1 MSNFTTPDEA
11 DRIRVLFADQLGL
24 ARGKYLPRK
33 FAQNGEA
40 RFCKG
45 AYAVTYAKDLIDA
58 PGAGLAEGLPD
69 IEAVFDM
76 SDLRQ
81 GWEPGTAI
89 ALADL
94 KDGGE
99 PFGLCGRSSL
109 KSVIEKWTNKGVQS
123 KSVLKK
129 RGAKGL
135 KPMIGFEAEAYIFQR
150 DENRK
155 WVPYDTPGSFVYGTG
170 PFADPAGLTDLIWET
185 AETCGLSLESM
196 NAEYDSPQF
205 ELTMSFDE
213 ALKACDDFFL
223 FKLMAREVLFKRG
236 YLLSFMP
243 KPILNLSGT
252 GLHLNLSFQDSSGDN
267 IFRRKTET
275 GPLPEIMA
283 GCTAGLVK
291 HHEALGGLL
300 APTVNSYARLQP
312 ASLSGY
318 WANWGY
324 DHRGVAVRISA
335 ETGSGSRIEHRV
347 ADCAVSPYIAA
358 SAMLNAAL
366 LGVEN
371 NYDLPP
377 AETGDGLETVNTDRH
392 IAADLGASL
401 DNLENDKSLC
411 EAVGQLLID
420 NYIAIKRMEIK
431 ELDGQDHDGIFTYY
445 APFI

>member
-1 MSNFTTPDEA
+1 MSNFTTPDA
-11 DRIRVLFADQLGL
+11 ANRIRVLFADQLGL

-33 FAQNGEA
+33 FAEKGEA

-58 PGAGLAEGLPD
+58 PGAGLSEGLPD
-69 IEAVFDM
+69 MEAVFDM

-89 ALADL
+89 AIADL
-94 KDGGE
+94 EDGGE

-109 KSVIEKWTNKGVQS
+109 KAVMKKW
-123 KSVLKK
+123 
-129 RGAKGL
+129 ADKGL
-135 KPMIGFEAEAYIFQR
+135 KPMIGFELEAYIFER
-150 DENRK
+150 DENGA
-155 WVPYDTPGSFVYGTG
+155 WVPYNTPGSYVYGTG
-170 PFADPAGLTDLIWET
+170 PFTDPAGLTDLIWET
-185 AETCGLSLESM
+185 AEKCGLSLESM

-205 ELTMSFDE
+205 ELTMCFDE
-213 ALKACDDFFL
+213 ALKACDDIFL
-223 FKLMAREVLFKRG
+223 FKLMAREILFKRG
-236 YLLSFMP
+236 YLLCFMP
-243 KPILNLSGT
+243 KPILGVAGT
-252 GLHLNLSFQDSSGDN
+252 GLHLNLSFQDSNGEN
-267 IFRRKTET
+267 IFRRETEL
-275 GPLPEIMA
+275 GPLPDIMA

-312 ASLSGY
+312 ASMSGY

-347 ADCAVSPYIAA
+347 ADCAVSPYIAV
-358 SAMLNAAL
+358 SALLNAAL

-377 AETGDGLETVNTDRH
+377 AETGDGMEVVNAERH
-392 IAADLGASL
+392 IAESLGASL
-401 DNLENDKSLC
+401 DNLANDKALC
-411 EAVGQLLID
+411 TAVGQLLID
-420 NYIAIKRMEIK
+420 NYIAIKRMEIQ
-431 ELDGQDHDGIFTYY
+431 ELDGKDHDGVFNYY

>member
-1 MSNFTTPDEA
+1 MSNIVNPEDA
-11 DRIRVLFADQLGL
+11 KRIRVLFADQLGL

-33 FAQNGEA
+33 FAEKGEA

-69 IEAVFDM
+69 MEAVFDI

-81 GWEPGTAI
+81 GWEAGTAI
-89 ALADL
+89 ALAGL
-94 KDGGE
+94 EDGGA
-99 PFGLCGRSSL
+99 PYGLCGRSSL
-109 KSVIEKWTNKGVQS
+109 KAAIKKW
-123 KSVLKK
+123 
-129 RGAKGL
+129 ADKGL
-135 KPMIGFEAEAYIFQR
+135 KPMIGFETEAYIFER
-150 DENRK
+150 DENGK
-155 WVPYDTPGSFVYGTG
+155 WVPYNTPGSFVYGTG
-170 PFADPAGLTDLIWET
+170 PFTDPAGLMDLIWEM
-185 AETCGLSLESM
+185 AEKCGLPLESM

-205 ELTMSFDE
+205 ELTLCFDE
-213 ALKACDDFFL
+213 ALKACDDIFL
-223 FKLMAREVLFKRG
+223 FKLMARELLLKRG
-236 YLLSFMP
+236 YLLCFMP
-243 KPILNLSGT
+243 KPLLELSGT
-252 GLHLNLSFQDSSGDN
+252 GLHLNLSFLDNSGEN
-267 IFRRKTET
+267 IFRRETET

-335 ETGSGSRIEHRV
+335 ETGPGSRIEHRV
-347 ADCAVSPYIAA
+347 GDCAVSPYIAA

-371 NYDLPP
+371 KYDLPP
-377 AETGDGLETVNTDRH
+377 AETGDGLETVDTDRRV
-392 IAADLGASL
+392 AETLGASL
-401 DNLENDKSLC
+401 DNLENDKVLC
-411 EAVGQLLID
+411 AAVGQLLID
-420 NYIAIKRMEIK
+420 NYITIKRMEIK
-431 ELDGQDHDGIFTYY
+431 ELEGKDHDAIFNYY